1 MSFKIISAGAG
12 SGKTYRL
19 TSEMV
24 DLLSNQ
30 KVRAN
35 GIIATTFT
43 NKAAAELQERVRVR
57 LLEDGYSKE
66 ADDLTNALIGTVHGL
81 GVKLLKRFAFEAG
94 VSPEVA
100 IVADEDQQILFNQ
113 SLSTVLHLE
122 RVEAMEKL
130 CEKLGLHKRERFD
143 WRKIVK
149 QITEV
154 ARTNDFG
161 EKILNKSKKLSF
173 ESFQKFLGEG
183 TDSKGFT
190 IENAQIKLSNTIETL
205 ENGEDATKVTQTAIK
220 DLKNLLIELKLREQ
234 LYWHQWVKI
243 SKIKVGAKSRD
254 AIEELK
260 EFAQKH
266 ESHPDFQKDI
276 KDFIYHVFDISIAAI
291 NEYDEYKKR
300 RGLIDYTDMEVLIK
314 ELLKNES
321 VQEVLSEELD
331 LLMVDEFQDTSPIQ
345 LEIFLKLSKF
355 AKYSI
360 WVGDP
365 KQSIYG
371 FRGAEPKL
379 MQAIIKKNGGVKP
392 EDIQGYSWRSR
403 EDIVFAT
410 NALFIKAFSDLPKEQ
425 IALEPKRCKIASPE
439 SINKENEPP
448 EVGDALIHWFLKP
461 DVEGKRMPGKPW
473 TENAIA
479 STLVT
484 YLERKPLIQPK
495 GEKEYRAAKPGD
507 VAILCKTNAQCQE
520 MAEALHRAGLKAAI
534 SRAGL
539 LNTAESK
546 LILACLKFILNK
558 YDSLSIAEILLLA
571 ANLSIEE
578 IIEDRLEYLEK
589 LEDEDTILD
598 FKWGEQ
604 NVFIGKLNDLRTKVV
619 ELSSAEILN
628 LLLEELDLR
637 RIIVSWGKKEQRL
650 ANVDVLRKLALK
662 YEEACNRLH
671 TAASLGGLLL
681 WLNELENNG
690 KDMQGSGE
698 NEDTVNVLTY
708 HRSKGLEWS
717 ILICHSL
724 ESNIRSDV
732 WGISIISESEEI
744 DLDNI
749 LGNRWLRY
757 WVNPYS
763 DQIKGT
769 ALYERIEESDAKI
782 QATKAA
788 LQEEAR
794 LLYVGITRARDFLI
808 FPTRPSPTKWL
819 NRVWHEG
826 KEDYPTL
833 DPNNFETQWEWNGK
847 YLSADTEIFVYPKNF
862 VHREQEK
869 EHISF
874 IEERAGKAIHT
885 PYFIDLHV
893 ETMNAQITSEVG
905 NIKQYAAP
913 ILLKE
918 DQDKYMVAKVVK
930 AFLTA
935 DEMDYD
941 LVERIEMASAFLE
954 RYEVADLVEAKAMLK
969 FSNQWFNWLEK
980 EFSIRKI
987 HRKYPIRLQHKG
999 RLFKTIIDLVL
1010 ETDHG
1015 LVLIQNSGFA
1025 GDSKRW
1031 RSKASE
1037 LSDWLHLSKTALR
1050 EIFDAVAVK
1059 TMVHFVL
1066 SGAVV
1071 EVETGEAVNLFS

>member
-1 MSFKIISAGAG
+1 MNFKIISAGAG

-24 DLLSNQ
+24 DLLSKE

-57 LLEDGYSKE
+57 LLEEGHSKA

-100 IVADEDQQILFNQ
+100 IIADEDQQVLFNQ

-122 RVEAMEKL
+122 RVEKVEKL

-161 EKILNKSKKLSF
+161 EETLHKSKELSF
-173 ESFQKFLGEG
+173 SSFQEFLGEQSNINDFSIG
-183 TDSKGFT
+183 KAKP
-190 IENAQIKLSNTIETL
+190 ILENTIHTL
-205 ENGEDATKVTQTAIK
+205 ENGEDATKITQTAIK
-220 DLKNLLIELKLREQ
+220 DLKNLQNELNLRGQ
-234 LYWHQWVKI
+234 LHWHQWVKM

-266 ESHPDFQKDI
+266 ESHPDFQNDI
-276 KDFIYHVFDISIAAI
+276 KEFIFNVFDIAIAAI

-314 ELLKNES
+314 ELLKNKS

-379 MQAIIKKNGGVKP
+379 MQAIIEKNGGVKP

-410 NALFIKAFSDLPKEQ
+410 NALFVKAFSDLPKEQ
-425 IALEPKRCKIASPE
+425 IALKPKRQKVASDDSVNKI
-439 SINKENEPP
+439 NEPP
-448 EVGDALIHWFLKP
+448 EVGDALIHWHLKP
-461 DVEGKRMPGKPW
+461 DIEGKRMPGKPW

-484 YLERKPLIQPK
+484 FLERKPIILPK
-495 GEKEYRAAKPGD
+495 GEKDYRAAKPGD
-507 VAILCKTNAQCQE
+507 VAILCKTNKQCQE

-589 LEDEDTILD
+589 LEDENEHLD

-604 NVFIGKLNDLRTKVV
+604 NEFIGKLNDLRTQVV

-650 ANVDVLRKLALK
+650 ANVDVLRKLALQ

-681 WLNELENNG
+681 WLNDLENNA

-708 HRSKGLEWS
+708 HRSKGLEWPVV
-717 ILICHSL
+717 ICHSL
-724 ESNIRSDV
+724 ESNIRGDV
-732 WGISIISESEEI
+732 WGVSIVSENDEI

-757 WVNPYS
+757 WINPYS
-763 DQIKGT
+763 DQIRGT
-769 ALYERIEESDAKI
+769 ALNERIEESEAKI
-782 QATKAA
+782 QALKAA

-794 LLYVGITRARDFLI
+794 LLYVGITRARDYLV
-808 FPTRPSPTKWL
+808 FPTRPTPTKWL
-819 NRVWHEG
+819 NRVWHDG
-826 KEDYPTL
+826 KDDFPTL
-833 DPNNFETQWEWNGK
+833 DPNNFETPWEWNGK
-847 YLSADTEIFVYPKNF
+847 YLTADTEVFIYPKEF
-862 VHREQEK
+862 GHHEHEK
-869 EHISF
+869 EQIHF
-874 IEERAGKAIHT
+874 IEEHAGKDIHI
-885 PYFIDLHV
+885 PYQIDLHS
-893 ETMNAQITSEVG
+893 ETLNGQIKPEISS
-905 NIKQYAAP
+905 IKQYAPP
-913 ILLKE
+913 IILK
-918 DQDKYMVAKVVK
+918 DDLDKYTIAKVVK

-941 LVERIEMASAFLE
+941 IEERMEMATSFLQ

-969 FSNQWFNWLEK
+969 FSTQWFDWLEK
-980 EFSIRKI
+980 EFKPKKI
-987 HRKYPIRLQHKG
+987 HRKYPIRMHRNG
-999 RLFKTIIDLVL
+999 RLFKTIIDLVI
-1010 ETDHG
+1010 ETDRG
-1015 LVLIQNSGFA
+1015 LVLIQNSGFG
-1025 GDSKRW
+1025 GDSKKW
-1031 RSKASE
+1031 KQKACE
-1037 LSDWLHLSKTALR
+1037 LGDWLFLSKTALR
-1050 EIFDAVAVK
+1050 EVFNTVNIR

-1066 SGAVV
+1066 SGAVL
-1071 EVETGEAVNLFS
+1071 EVEAKEEVNLFS